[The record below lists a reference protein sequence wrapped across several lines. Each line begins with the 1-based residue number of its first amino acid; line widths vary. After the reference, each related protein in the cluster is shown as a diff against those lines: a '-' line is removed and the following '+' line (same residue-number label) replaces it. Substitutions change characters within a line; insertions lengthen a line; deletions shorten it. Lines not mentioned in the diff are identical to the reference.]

1 MVFDKILA
9 FATATLVSL
18 SQFLVSS
25 GMYFRRLLIKAFVLN
40 GLRQMYKVCSILARD
55 MLKLITLRV
64 ILIKENG
71 RG

>member
-1 MVFDKILA
+1 
-9 FATATLVSL
+9 
-18 SQFLVSS
+18 
-25 GMYFRRLLIKAFVLN
+25 MYFRRLLIKAFVLN

-55 MLKLITLRV
+55 RRKLITLRVILIKLRV